1 MNNTESAAHQKL
13 EVLRGIL
20 REIGSLALGFSGG
33 VDSTLLLKVAL
44 ETLGERALAATAVS
58 PSLPEWDRKDAE
70 RTAADLGAC
79 HVLLETDEMEDP
91 QFVANG
97 PDRCYHCKTIRYR
110 QLTGYARQKRYRY
123 VVDGTN
129 AGDVSDHRPGR
140 RAASELGV
148 RSPLEE
154 MGFSKV
160 EIRDL
165 ARSLELANWDAPS
178 DACLASRIPYGRP
191 ISVQA
196 LARIEQ
202 AEGVLRE
209 LGFPQLRVRH
219 HAEIARIELPGGELK
234 AALALRAQIVTSLK
248 LLGYT
253 YVTLDLEGFRSGSMN
268 EALA

>member
-1 MNNTESAAHQKL
+1 MSEKL
-13 EVLRGIL
+13 ERRKDTL
-20 REIGSLALGFSGG
+20 REMESVVVAYSGG

-58 PSLPEWDRKDAE
+58 PSLPERDRKDAE